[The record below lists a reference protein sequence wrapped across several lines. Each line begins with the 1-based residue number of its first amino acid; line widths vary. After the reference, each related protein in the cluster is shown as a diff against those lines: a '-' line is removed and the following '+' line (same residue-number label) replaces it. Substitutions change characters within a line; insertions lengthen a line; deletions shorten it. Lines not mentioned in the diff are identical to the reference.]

1 MKTQQEQIEFANE
14 LQALTNKYNELTYSL
29 TTVETAKDKL
39 SVLKE
44 IRSNLDKMA
53 KLYESYTG
61 DEK

>member
-14 LQALTNKYNELTYSL
+14 LQALTDKYNELTYSL
-29 TTVETAKDKL
+29 TTVETAEDKL